1 MIEINETLFIQM
13 ANVLFLLFMLNLI
26 LYKPIRR
33 IVAERKQF
41 IAGRQ
46 EGIEKVDAEVA
57 AAARELEA
65 RIQEAR
71 KSGRSKIQELKAVA
85 YEKEK
90 ELLQEAMEQ
99 AAKQLGEMRASIQ
112 RDIGAARDQLKAQ
125 IQSFSMDLAQKIL
138 GRSI

>member
-1 MIEINETLFIQM
+1 MIDINATLFIQM
-13 ANVLFLLFMLNLI
+13 ANVLFLLFLMNLI

-33 IVAERKQF
+33 IVAERRQL

-71 KSGRSKIQELKAVA
+71 KTGRGKIQELKSAA

-90 ELLQEAMEQ
+90 DLLQEAMEQ
-99 AAKQLGEMRASIQ
+99 AARQLNETRAAVQ